1 MAFLRPYFP
10 EEKEGETLSRRW
22 KITWRFPFTR
32 GMEVYQANRSRCLAR
47 RDLPPCPRCFSSSL
61 SHDDVLE
68 RERER
73 ERAKVAPGGG
83 RPSRVMRVDRVEGAT
98 WEEAMPPLAPS
109 DRSPTATP
117 RLNCSSAI
125 RLSKCHRELNFSLL
139 PRTTFKS
146 RFDKQIKWL
155 VPWTTIIISL
165 SDDDEIFL

>member
-1 MAFLRPYFP
+1 MAVSIHEGDGSVPGQSFAMPG
-10 EEKEGETLSRRW
+10 KEGSPSLSAVFLLFPLSRR
-22 KITWRFPFTR
+22 RL
-32 GMEVYQANRSRCLAR
+32 G
-47 RDLPPCPRCFSSSL
+47 
-61 SHDDVLE
+61 
-68 RERER
+68 ERER
-73 ERAKVAPGGG
+73 ERAKVAPGAG

>member
-1 MAFLRPYFP
+1 MKLSLAAGKSHGGFHSRGGWKCTRPIVRDAWQGGISLP
-10 EEKEGETLSRRW
+10 V
-22 KITWRFPFTR
+22 R
-32 GMEVYQANRSRCLAR
+32 GVSP
-47 RDLPPCPRCFSSSL
+47 LPSL
-61 SHDDVLE
+61 TTTSW